1 MLMELILYLMTG
13 SKLAEKIDKWIA
25 EMGFFKKEIPKSG
38 LLYSVVIELAPQK
51 YIEIKIP
58 ESQPDR
64 LDVTAALKLHPK
76 HLAQLQSMPNDKK
89 KEFWYQ
95 VRRDVNLL
103 PVSFILLPPGKP
115 VNEVNGVGVAHI
127 MYENGLTKTGFAYAI
142 DAVNRA
148 MFSII
153 LNLEHFLGPTP
164 PPDSKKHS
172 QDFV

>member
-1 MLMELILYLMTG
+1 MTKT
-13 SKLAEKIDKWIA
+13 KLPEKIDQWIS
-25 EMGFFKKEIPKSG
+25 EMGFFKKEIPKQG
-38 LLYSVVIELAPQK
+38 LLYSAVIELAPQK

-64 LDVTAALKLHPK
+64 LDVTAALKLHPN
-76 HLAQLQSMPNDKK
+76 HLSLLRSMPNDKK
-89 KEFWYQ
+89 KEFWYR

-115 VNEVNGVGVAHI
+115 VTEVDGVGVAHI
-127 MYENGLTKTGFAYAI
+127 MYEDGLTKTSFAYAI

-153 LNLEHFLGPTP
+153 LNLEHFLGPAP
-164 PPDSKKHS
+164 SGSSAPS